1 MTWNGERLR
10 QLLREE
16 RTLLRELALMLVAT
30 LVVGVYFLEHVHSTL
45 ADSRREAAEALAQQV
60 ASSATEYVVTGNR
73 LSLNV
78 IASHAASLDTVARI
92 EFRNIADVVLASAGA
107 EHPADKP
114 VSRGM
119 RLDDDTMVGTVLL
132 WPANTSAQQEQG
144 LESNFV
150 LVVIILLML
159 RVAVEL
165 IWRRLR
171 QERQRNDDI
180 EADMVPVLNMT
191 PPGEVPKAF
200 LRISIVNFDRMQQR
214 FTQSLMDEVVHA
226 YDALLKGIA
235 EVYGANTLAPL
246 GRECALEF
254 RAESRAQAGF
264 QALCAGMLFRRVA
277 RSLSETRKAQ
287 GRTPLE
293 FKLLVTTEADLRT
306 SWSVCIAGQ
315 PGRVHVPEVEL
326 LKLELDTRALYQA
339 ERCINISDGELTVR
353 LQPVEQLAQRYQKLI
368 ADQAD
373 RLLASGDGG
382 GVLANR

>member
-92 EFRNIADVVLASAGA
+92 EFRSIADVVLASAGT

-132 WPANTSAQQEQG
+132 WSANTSAQQEEG
-144 LESNFV
+144 LESGFV

-171 QERQRNDDI
+171 QERQGADDI
-180 EADMVPVLNMT
+180 EADMVPVLSMT
-191 PPGEVPKAF
+191 PPGEIPKAF

-214 FTQSLMDEVVHA
+214 FTQSLMDEVVQA
-226 YDALLKGIA
+226 YDALLRGIA
-235 EVYGANTLAPL
+235 EVYGAHTLAPL

-315 PGRVHVPEVEL
+315 PGRVHVPEAEL
-326 LKLELDTRALYQA
+326 LKLELDVRALYQP
-339 ERCINISDGELTVR
+339 ERCIAISDGELTMR

-373 RLLASGDGG
+373 RLLASGDDG

>member
-1 MTWNGERLR
+1 
-10 QLLREE
+10 
-16 RTLLRELALMLVAT
+16 
-30 LVVGVYFLEHVHSTL
+30 
-45 ADSRREAAEALAQQV
+45 
-60 ASSATEYVVTGNR
+60 
-73 LSLNV
+73 
-78 IASHAASLDTVARI
+78 
-92 EFRNIADVVLASAGA
+92 NIADVVLASAGA

-119 RLDDDTMVGTVLL
+119 RLDDDTMVGSVLL

-165 IWRRLR
+165 IWRGLR
-171 QERQRNDDI
+171 QDRQRNDDI
-180 EADMVPVLNMT
+180 EADMVPVLSMM
-191 PPGEVPKAF
+191 PAGESTKAF

-214 FTQSLMDEVVHA
+214 FTQSLMDEVVNS

-235 EVYGANTLAPL
+235 EVYGAQTLAPL

-277 RSLSETRKAQ
+277 RSLSVTRKAQ

-315 PGRVHVPEVEL
+315 P
-326 LKLELDTRALYQA
+326 
-339 ERCINISDGELTVR
+339 
-353 LQPVEQLAQRYQKLI
+353 
-368 ADQAD
+368 
-373 RLLASGDGG
+373 
-382 GVLANR
+382 